1 MKKICLW
8 LCVCGASVPMAF
20 AAETMYVSDQ
30 VTVAMRAD
38 AAATAA
44 VVKTISTGAALEVIE
59 QRAGF
64 VHVRDAQDAEG
75 WVEATALSS
84 QPPAANQVRAARAE
98 LERTRAQ
105 LVQVQ
110 TQLDKQR
117 TAAAPAAVEQLQAE
131 LSAARA
137 QLALAQAAAKNSASA
152 NTGGTPAA
160 PVGRDV
166 TRPEAGGFGLLWL
179 VIGFAM
185 LVVGFVGGVVWVR
198 ESIRRRMGG
207 LYLRI

>member
-1 MKKICLW
+1 MKRIGLW
-8 LCVCGASVPMAF
+8 LVGCVASVPMAL

-30 VTVAMRAD
+30 VTIAMRAD
-38 AAATAA
+38 ATATATI
-44 VVKTISTGAALEVIE
+44 VKTVATGAALAVIE

-75 WVEATALSS
+75 WVEATMLSS
-84 QPPAANQVRAARAE
+84 QPPAANQVRAVRAE
-98 LERTRAQ
+98 LDRTRAQ

-117 TAAAPAAVEQLQAE
+117 AVTAPPAVEQLQAE
-131 LSAARA
+131 LVAARA
-137 QLALAQAAAKNSASA
+137 QLQAQAAAKNSESA
-152 NTGGTPAA
+152 TTGVTPAG

-166 TRPEAGGFGLLWL
+166 TQAEAGGFGLLWL

-185 LVVGFVGGVVWVR
+185 LVVGFVGGVIWVR